1 MKERIDKN
9 KDITSN
15 SKQIE
20 ILKKNFPSCFDKDG
34 NFSPDKLNEIVGK
47 ETNITNESYSLN
59 WLGKTYARLLAN
71 LEPETM
77 LEEDYNHNEKEENK
91 NSNNIYIE
99 GDNLEVLKH
108 MVNAYSEKIKMIYI
122 DPPYNTGIDFIYKDD
137 RKFTKEELSKLA
149 NIDEEEAQRVLEFT
163 NSNSN
168 SHSAWLTFM
177 YPRLYVARELLKED
191 GVIFISIDDNEQA
204 QLKILCDE
212 VFGEENFINLVT
224 VKTKDAGVTGS
235 TAGKSL
241 KGATELLLI
250 YSKRKKN
257 IKFNQVYDKSE
268 LISYIEN
275 MKQKKISW
283 KYTSILLNEGEL
295 EYITSTVDGSGDEIK
310 IYRNKNYKI
319 SNINEVSKKENL
331 TEKEVYYKYINQIFT
346 TSLPQSSIRG
356 RVLDVIGDDYDLI
369 TIEYVPKSGKNKDKL
384 YKQYYKGDKKR
395 LLTWLKDVVVIEDE
409 DIYKKDML
417 STLWDQFKYNNL
429 SKEGDINFENGKK
442 PLEMI
447 KKVCDFNLY
456 NNDIILD
463 FFSGSSTTAH
473 AVMDLNTKDNGN
485 RKFIMVNLPESIDE
499 KKNKSTYEFCVNE
512 LKEEPVITTIGKER
526 IRRAAKKIKEDNKD
540 KEYINDIDLG
550 FKVYKTKDLIET
562 NYFESLEK
570 LEEGSQFNLLNK
582 DLSEEDIK
590 SLLLTWKLYD
600 GIEINKDFTT
610 IDFANYTSYY
620 LENKLYLMYKDFDNN
635 KIKLLLEK
643 IDEDKN
649 FNPRKIIL
657 FANNFNTKELSEIKE
672 AIKGYRNKK
681 GIELEVENRY

>member
-1 MKERIDKN
+1 MKDRIDKN

-34 NFSPDKLNEIVGK
+34 NFLPDKLNEIVGK
-47 ETNITNESYSLN
+47 ETNIKNESYSLN

-122 DPPYNTGIDFIYKDD
+122 DPPYNTGTDFIYQDD

-204 QLKILCDE
+204 QLKLLCDE
-212 VFGEENFINLVT
+212 IFGEENFLSKLIWRKKAGGGNDS
-224 VKTKDAGVTGS
+224 KDIAVEHEYIYIYR
-235 TAGKSL
+235 KSL
-241 KGATELLLI
+241 LTKI
-250 YSKRKKN
+250 KKIPLTDKIISTYN
-257 IKFNQVYDKSE
+257 LKDEKCNTHGPYKLKNLGDKS
-268 LISYIEN
+268 LGDSPGLHYDIECPDGTILLGEEN
-275 MKQKKISW
+275 QWKCNKNTFNERIEENRIVFKKIKG
-283 KYTSILLNEGEL
+283 KYQCFYKIYLNEEKGEL
-295 EYITSTVDGSGDEIK
+295 KYDEVG
-310 IYRNKNYKI
+310 
-319 SNINEVSKKENL
+319 NIIAK
-331 TEKEVYYKYINQIFT
+331 
-346 TSLPQSSIRG
+346 G
-356 RVLDVIGDDYDLI
+356 RVLPSILYDITYNKDGQNDLKSLTLNNNFSYPKSIKLLKLLSNLVIG
-369 TIEYVPKSGKNKDKL
+369 
-384 YKQYYKGDKKR
+384 KK
-395 LLTWLKDVVVIEDE
+395 
-409 DIYKKDML
+409 
-417 STLWDQFKYNNL
+417 
-429 SKEGDINFENGKK
+429 
-442 PLEMI
+442 
-447 KKVCDFNLY
+447 
-456 NNDIILD
+456 DIILD
-463 FFSGSSTTAH
+463 FFSGSATTAH
-473 AVMDLNTKDNGN
+473 AVMDLNANDNGN
-485 RKFIMVNLPESIDE
+485 RKFIMVNLPESIEE
-499 KKNKSTYEFCVNE
+499 KKNKSAYDFCVNE
-512 LKEEPVITTIGKER
+512 IQEEPAITTIGKER
-526 IRRAAKKIKEDNKD
+526 IRRAAKKIKEENKD

-562 NYFESLEK
+562 NYFESLEN
-570 LEEGSQFNLLNK
+570 LEEGSQLNLLNNE
-582 DLSEEDIK
+582 LSEEDIK

-600 GIEINKDFTT
+600 GIEINKDFNT
-610 IDFANYTSYY
+610 IYFDNYTSYY

-643 IDEDKN
+643 LDEDKE